1 MNEAT
6 APWAVDVGVEELT
19 DTDLLAAR
27 NTNMNVSDP
36 SRELHRM
43 ADALIEWRQDDTHP
57 FESRSDACD
66 YALRVELAAIIDARE
81 VRQFQET
88 DSETIR
94 HTNRQIP
101 FVRQDFDIEHLIPPE
116 GTHEEWMPDEPLP
129 LSENGYDEEK
139 RNVNLST
146 APTVYEMVNSAIAE
160 GMYEN
165 FSAAVVAALRRV
177 TRTE

>member
-1 MNEAT
+1 MNEQI

-43 ADALIEWRQDDTHP
+43 ADALIEWRQGDTHP

-66 YALRVELAAIIDARE
+66 YALRIELAAIIDARD
-81 VRQFQET
+81 V
-88 DSETIR
+88 
-94 HTNRQIP
+94 P
-101 FVRQDFDIEHLIPPE
+101 FVRQDFDVAYLIPPE
-116 GTHEEWMPDEPLP
+116 GTHEEWMPDDPLDVP
-129 LSENGYDEEK
+129 TDGYDEEK
-139 RNVNLST
+139 RNVNFST
-146 APTVYEMVNSAIAE
+146 PPTVYEMVNSAIAE

-165 FSAAVVAALRRV
+165 FSAAVVAALRRL
-177 TRTE
+177 TRTEE

>member
-1 MNEAT
+1 MNERT

-19 DTDLLAAR
+19 DTDLLASR

-66 YALRVELAAIIDARE
+66 YALRVELATIID
-81 VRQFQET
+81 
-88 DSETIR
+88 
-94 HTNRQIP
+94 NRDVP
-101 FVRQDFDIEHLIPPE
+101 FVRQDFDVAYLIPPE

-129 LSENGYDEEK
+129 HSDEGYDDEQ